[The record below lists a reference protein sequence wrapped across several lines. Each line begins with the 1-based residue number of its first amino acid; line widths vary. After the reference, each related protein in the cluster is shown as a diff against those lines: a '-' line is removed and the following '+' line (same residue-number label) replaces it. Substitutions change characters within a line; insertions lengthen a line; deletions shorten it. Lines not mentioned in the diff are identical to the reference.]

1 MFWESFIAFNANAFS
16 NLCYEI
22 TSNWCFVVILIA
34 MVITIILSLRTE
46 VDAVVPEEQ
55 NVI

>member
-22 TSNWCFVVILIA
+22 TSNWCFVVILVA
-34 MVITIILSLRTE
+34 MIITIILSLRTE

-55 NVI
+55 NVL